1 MTTARA
7 RCQPFA
13 AQEAGGKN
21 MEIMAAHAGRY
32 LMLILSNEDI
42 EKILP
47 VSACLEVLEE
57 AYRDLGNGVAAT
69 VPRYDVFSPTKP
81 NEFYEYKTM
90 SGVLPNR
97 KIAALRLNSSVVKWY
112 EKAGGVRKDK
122 LPVAGGDRYVGL
134 VMLFST
140 ETGEPLAIF
149 PDGYVQKL
157 RVAGASAI
165 AARYLARENSKI
177 MALLGSGWQA
187 GAHLMT
193 LSLVRDLKTIRVFS
207 PTTESRKRFLDEW
220 NGKTSAELVQADSAA
235 QAIDGVDIV
244 TCTTNSIS
252 ALFPGELLQPGTHVS
267 CVKPCELDAVTY
279 RRSDPLIIHW
289 KEAKPFQIVIGVDP
303 QSIPDVVEGWPHPLT
318 REDSAVWDLPTLS
331 QLITGQHPGRTKDEA
346 ISCFCNNV
354 GLGLQFAAVGSEVL
368 ARAREAR
375 VGREIPTDWF
385 LESVHP

>member
-1 MTTARA
+1 MRTTAL
-7 RCQPFA
+7 FA
-13 AQEAGGKN
+13 ATAISLLGCADGPDSEDPEDSVFVDDGKADDFFSTSAQE
-21 MEIMAAHAGRY
+21 Y
-32 LMLILSNEDI
+32 ILQGTTSVTLDA
-42 EKILP
+42 
-47 VSACLEVLEE
+47 SM
-57 AYRDLGNGVAAT
+57 AAT
-69 VPRYDVFSPTKP
+69 VPRYDVFSPTKSL

-97 KIAALRLNSSVVKWY
+97 GIAALRLNSSVVKWY

-134 VMLFST
+134 IMLFST

-165 AARYLARENSKI
+165 AARYLARKNSTT

-187 GAHLMT
+187 SAHLVTMAMI
-193 LSLVRDLKTIRVFS
+193 RDLRQVRVFS
-207 PTTESRKRFLDEW
+207 PTPESRRKFVDEW
-220 NGKTSAELVQADSAA
+220 RGKVNVELIESVSAA
-235 QAIDGVDIV
+235 EAIKDADMVI
-244 TCTTNSIS
+244 CTTNSIS
-252 ALFPGELLQPGTHVS
+252 ALFPGEILQPGMHVS
-267 CVKPCELDAVTY
+267 CVKPCELDALTY
-279 RRSDPLIIHW
+279 KRADPLIIHW
-289 KEAKPFQIVIGVDP
+289 REAKPFQIAIGVDP
-303 QSIPDVVEGWPHPLT
+303 QSIPDVAEGWHHPIT
-318 REDSAVWDLPTLS
+318 REDTAIWDLPTIS
-331 QLITGQHPGRTKDEA
+331 QLVNGQHPGRVHDEA

-385 LESVHP
+385 LEDVHP

>member
-1 MTTARA
+1 
-7 RCQPFA
+7 
-13 AQEAGGKN
+13 
-21 MEIMAAHAGRY
+21 
-32 LMLILSNEDI
+32 MLILSNEDI
-42 EKILP
+42 EKLLP
-47 VSACLEVLEE
+47 VGACLEVLEE
-57 AYRDLGNGVAAT
+57 AYRDLGNGMAAT
-69 VPRYDVFSPTKP
+69 VPRYDVFSPTNP

-90 SGVLPNR
+90 SGVLPSR
-97 KIAALRLNSSVVKWY
+97 KVAALRLNSSVVKWY

-157 RVAGASAI
+157 RVAGAGAI
-165 AARYLARENSKI
+165 AARHLARKDSKV

-187 GAHLMT
+187 SAHLVT
-193 LSLVRDLKTIRVFS
+193 LSMVRDLEKVKVYS
-207 PTTESRKRFLDEW
+207 PTPQSRRQFVEEWGSRVAAEVTEASSVEAAMD
-220 NGKTSAELVQADSAA
+220 GAD
-235 QAIDGVDIV
+235 II
-244 TCTTNSIS
+244 TCATNSIS
-252 ALFPGELLQPGTHVS
+252 ALFAGELLRPGVHVS
-267 CVKPCELDAVTY
+267 CVKPCELDATTY
-279 RRSDPLIIHW
+279 KRADPLIIHW
-289 KEAKPFQIVIGVDP
+289 REAKPFQIAIGVDR
-303 QSIPDVVEGWPHPLT
+303 QSIPDVTDGWQHPIT
-318 REDSAVWDLPTLS
+318 REDSAIWDFPTLS
-331 QLITGQHPGRTKDEA
+331 QLVNGEHPGRTKDDA

>member
-1 MTTARA
+1 
-7 RCQPFA
+7 
-13 AQEAGGKN
+13 
-21 MEIMAAHAGRY
+21 
-32 LMLILSNEDI
+32 MLILSNEDI

-47 VSACLEVLEE
+47 VGACLDVLEE
-57 AYRDLGNGVAAT
+57 AYRDLGKGEAAT
-69 VPRYDVFSPTKP
+69 VPRYDVFSPTAP
-81 NEFYEYKTM
+81 DSFYEYKTM

-112 EKAGGVRKDK
+112 DKGGSVRKDK

-165 AARYLARENSKI
+165 AARYLAREDSTT
-177 MALLGSGWQA
+177 MALLGAGWQA
-187 GAHLMT
+187 SAHVVA
-193 LSLVRDLKTIRVFS
+193 LSMVRSVRKVKVYS
-207 PTTESRKRFLDEW
+207 PTVESRRRFINEW
-220 NGKTSAELVQADSAA
+220 RGRVSAEVVEAQSAPE
-235 QAIDGVDIV
+235 AIEGVDIV
-244 TCTTNSIS
+244 ICATNSIS
-252 ALFPGELLQPGTHVS
+252 PLFPGDLLQPGMHVS
-267 CVKPCELDAVTY
+267 CVKPCELDSVSY
-279 RRSDPLIIHW
+279 RRADPLVIHW
-289 KEAKPFQIVIGVDP
+289 REAKPFQIAIGVDP
-303 QSIPDVVEGWPHPLT
+303 QSIPDVAQGWQHPIT
-318 REDSAVWDLPTLS
+318 REAVPVWEFPTLA
-331 QLITGQHPGRTKDEA
+331 QLVNREHPGRVKADA

>member
-1 MTTARA
+1 
-7 RCQPFA
+7 
-13 AQEAGGKN
+13 
-21 MEIMAAHAGRY
+21 
-32 LMLILSNEDI
+32 MLILSNEDI

-47 VSACLEVLEE
+47 VGASLDVLEE
-57 AYRDLGNGVAAT
+57 AYRDLGNGMAAT

-97 KIAALRLNSSVVKWY
+97 GIAALRLNSSVVKWY
-112 EKAGGVRKDK
+112 EKAGAVRKDK

-165 AARYLARENSKI
+165 AARYLSRKDAKV
-177 MALLGSGWQA
+177 MALLGAGWQA
-187 GAHLMT
+187 SAHLIT
-193 LSLVRDLKTIRVFS
+193 LSMVRELKQVKVFS
-207 PTTESRKRFLDEW
+207 PTAESRRHFVEEW
-220 NGKTSAELVQADSAA
+220 RGKIPADLVEAGSAGEAINGADMV
-235 QAIDGVDIV
+235 I
-244 TCTTNSIS
+244 CTTNSIS
-252 ALFPGELLQPGTHVS
+252 ALFPGEILQPGMHVS
-267 CVKPCELDAVTY
+267 CVKPCELDATTY
-279 RRSDPLIIHW
+279 QRADPLIIHW
-289 KEAKPFQIVIGVDP
+289 HEAKPFQIAIGVDP
-303 QSIPDVVEGWPHPLT
+303 QSIPDIAEGWSHPLT
-318 REDSAVWDLPTLS
+318 REDTAVWDLPTIS
-331 QLITGQHPGRTKDEA
+331 QVVNGQHPGRTKEDA

>member
-1 MTTARA
+1 
-7 RCQPFA
+7 
-13 AQEAGGKN
+13 
-21 MEIMAAHAGRY
+21 
-32 LMLILSNEDI
+32 MLILSNDDI

-47 VSACLEVLEE
+47 VGACLDVLEE
-57 AYRDLGNGVAAT
+57 AYRDLGNGMAAT

-81 NEFYEYKTM
+81 GEFYEYKTM

-97 KIAALRLNSSVVKWY
+97 GIAALRLNSSVVKWY

-165 AARYLARENSKI
+165 AARYLARKDSTT

-187 GAHLMT
+187 SAHLVTMAMI
-193 LSLVRDLKTIRVFS
+193 RDLKQVRVFS
-207 PTTESRKRFLDEW
+207 PTPESRRKFVEEW
-220 NGKTSAELVQADSAA
+220 RGKVKAELIESISAA
-235 QAIDGVDIV
+235 EAIKDADMVI
-244 TCTTNSIS
+244 CTTNSIS
-252 ALFPGELLQPGTHVS
+252 ALFPGEILEPGMHVS
-267 CVKPCELDAVTY
+267 CVKPCELDALTY
-279 RRSDPLIIHW
+279 QRADPLIIHW
-289 KEAKPFQIVIGVDP
+289 REAKPFQIAIGVDP
-303 QSIPDVVEGWPHPLT
+303 QSIPDVAEGWHHPIT
-318 REDSAVWDLPTLS
+318 REDTAIWDLPTIS
-331 QLITGQHPGRTKDEA
+331 QLVNGQHAGRSSDEA

-385 LESVHP
+385 LEDVHP

>member
-1 MTTARA
+1 V
-7 RCQPFA
+7 
-13 AQEAGGKN
+13 
-21 MEIMAAHAGRY
+21 
-32 LMLILSNEDI
+32 LILSNEDI

-47 VSACLEVLEE
+47 VGACLDVLEE
-57 AYRDLGNGVAAT
+57 AYRDLGNGMAAT

-97 KIAALRLNSSVVKWY
+97 HIAALRLNSSVVKWY
-112 EKAGGVRKDK
+112 EKAGGVRKEK
-122 LPVAGGDRYVGL
+122 LPVAGGDRFVGL

-165 AARYLARENSKI
+165 AARFMARKDSKV
-177 MALLGSGWQA
+177 MALFGAGWQA
-187 GAHLMT
+187 SAHLVT
-193 LSLVRDLKTIRVFS
+193 LGMVRDLEKVKVYSLT
-207 PTTESRKRFLDEW
+207 PQSRRRFVREW
-220 NGKTSAELVQADSAA
+220 SGKVSAEVSEAGSAA
-235 QAIDGVDIV
+235 EAIDGADMII
-244 TCTTNSIS
+244 CTTNSIS
-252 ALFPGELLQPGTHVS
+252 AVFSGDLLQPGMHVS
-267 CVKPCELDAVTY
+267 CVKPCELDARTY
-279 RRSDPLIIHW
+279 KRSDPLIIHW
-289 KEAKPFQIVIGVDP
+289 REARPYQIAIGVDP
-303 QSIPDVVEGWPHPLT
+303 QSIPDVTEGWNHPITGENL
-318 REDSAVWDLPTLS
+318 AIWDFPTLS
-331 QLITGQHPGRTKDEA
+331 QLVNGQHPGRTKDDA

>member
-1 MTTARA
+1 
-7 RCQPFA
+7 
-13 AQEAGGKN
+13 
-21 MEIMAAHAGRY
+21 
-32 LMLILSNEDI
+32 MLILSNDDV

-47 VSACLEVLEE
+47 VGACLDVLEE
-57 AYRDLGNGVAAT
+57 AYRDLGNGMAAT

-97 KIAALRLNSSVVKWY
+97 HIAALRLNSSVVKWY

-122 LPVAGGDRYVGL
+122 LPVAGGNKFVGL
-134 VMLFST
+134 VLLFST

-165 AARYLARENSKI
+165 AARHLARKNTST

-187 GAHLMT
+187 SAHLVTM
-193 LSLVRDLKTIRVFS
+193 SMIRDLKTVKVFS
-207 PTTESRKRFLDEW
+207 PTPESRRKFVEEW
-220 NGKTSAELVQADSAA
+220 RGKVNAELIEARSAA
-235 QAIDGVDIV
+235 EAIKDADMVI
-244 TCTTNSIS
+244 CTTNSIS
-252 ALFPGELLQPGTHVS
+252 ALFPGELLQPGMHVS
-267 CVKPCELDAVTY
+267 CVKPCELDSLTY
-279 RRSDPLIIHW
+279 KRSDPLIIHW
-289 KEAKPFQIVIGVDP
+289 REAKPYQIAIGVER
-303 QSIPDVVEGWPHPLT
+303 QSIPDITEGWQHPLT
-318 REDSAVWDLPTLS
+318 GEDVAIWDFPTLS
-331 QLITGQHPGRTKDEA
+331 ELVNGQHPGRTREDT

-375 VGREIPTDWF
+375 IGREIPTDWF
-385 LESVHP
+385 LEDVHP

>member
-1 MTTARA
+1 
-7 RCQPFA
+7 
-13 AQEAGGKN
+13 
-21 MEIMAAHAGRY
+21 
-32 LMLILSNEDI
+32 MLILSNEDI

-47 VSACLEVLEE
+47 VGACLDVLEE
-57 AYRDLGNGVAAT
+57 AYRDLGNGKAAT
-69 VPRYDVFSPTKP
+69 VPRYDVFSPTRA

-90 SGVLPNR
+90 SGVLPSRN
-97 KIAALRLNSSVVKWY
+97 IAALRLNSSVVKWY
-112 EKAGGVRKDK
+112 DKGGSVRKDK

-165 AARYLARENSKI
+165 AARYLARQDSAT

-187 GAHLMT
+187 SAHLIT
-193 LSLVRDLKTIRVFS
+193 LSMVRPLKKVKVYS
-207 PTTESRKRFLDEW
+207 PTAESRRRFLSEW
-220 NGKTSAELVQADSAA
+220 RDRVAAELVEAQSAA
-235 QAIDGVDIV
+235 EAIEDADVV

-252 ALFPGELLQPGTHVS
+252 PLFPGDLLRPGMHVS
-267 CVKPCELDAVTY
+267 CVKPCELDAFSY
-279 RRSDPLIIHW
+279 KRADPLIIHW
-289 KEAKPFQIVIGVDP
+289 REAKPFQIAIGVDP
-303 QSIPDVVEGWPHPLT
+303 QSIPDVAEGWQHPIT
-318 REDSAVWDLPTLS
+318 REAVPVWDFPTLS
-331 QLITGQHPGRTKDEA
+331 QLVNREHPGRVKPDS

>member
-1 MTTARA
+1 
-7 RCQPFA
+7 
-13 AQEAGGKN
+13 
-21 MEIMAAHAGRY
+21 
-32 LMLILSNEDI
+32 MLILSNEDI

-47 VSACLEVLEE
+47 VGACLDVLEE
-57 AYRDLGNGVAAT
+57 AYRDLGNGMAAT

-90 SGVLPNR
+90 SGVLPGR
-97 KIAALRLNSSVVKWY
+97 GIAALRLNSSVVKWY

-122 LPVAGGDRYVGL
+122 LPVAGGNRYVGL
-134 VMLFST
+134 IMLFST

-165 AARYLARENSKI
+165 AARYLARKNSTT

-187 GAHLMT
+187 SAHLVTMAMI
-193 LSLVRDLKTIRVFS
+193 RDLKQVRVFS
-207 PTTESRKRFLDEW
+207 PTPESRRKFVEEW
-220 NGKTSAELVQADSAA
+220 RGKVTAELIDAGSAA
-235 QAIDGVDIV
+235 EAIKDADMVIA
-244 TCTTNSIS
+244 TTNSIS
-252 ALFPGELLQPGTHVS
+252 ALFPGEILQPGMHVS
-267 CVKPCELDAVTY
+267 CVKPCELDALTY
-279 RRSDPLIIHW
+279 KRSDPLIIHW
-289 KEAKPFQIVIGVDP
+289 REAKPFQITIGVDP
-303 QSIPDVVEGWPHPLT
+303 QSIPDVAEGWHHPIT
-318 REDSAVWDLPTLS
+318 REDSAIWDLPTIS
-331 QLITGQHPGRTKDEA
+331 QLVNGQHPGRTSAEA

-385 LESVHP
+385 LEDVHP

>member
-1 MTTARA
+1 
-7 RCQPFA
+7 
-13 AQEAGGKN
+13 
-21 MEIMAAHAGRY
+21 
-32 LMLILSNEDI
+32 MLILSNEDI

-47 VSACLEVLEE
+47 VTSCLDVLEE
-57 AYRDLGNGVAAT
+57 AYRDLGNGLAAT
-69 VPRYDVFSPTKP
+69 VPRYDVFSPTRP
-81 NEFYEYKTM
+81 GEFYEYKTM

-97 KIAALRLNSSVVKWY
+97 RVAALRLNSSVVIWY

-165 AARYLARENSKI
+165 AARYLARKDSQV
-177 MALLGSGWQA
+177 MALLGAGWQA
-187 GAHLMT
+187 GAHLVT
-193 LSLVRDLKTIRVFS
+193 LCMVRDLKRVQVFS
-207 PTTESRKRFLDEW
+207 PTPESRRRFISEI
-220 NGKTSAELVQADSAA
+220 SATVPAEVVEACSTEE
-235 QAIDGVDIV
+235 AIDGADII
-244 TCTTNSIS
+244 TCATNSLS
-252 ALFPGELLQPGTHVS
+252 PLFSGELLRPGVHVS
-267 CVKPCELDAVTY
+267 CVKPCELDAVSY
-279 RRSDPLIIHW
+279 KRSDPLVIHW
-289 KEAKPFQIVIGVDP
+289 HEAKPFQIAIGVDP
-303 QSIPDVVEGWPHPLT
+303 QSIPDVSDGWQHPIT
-318 REDSAVWDLPTLS
+318 RELTPTWDFPTLS
-331 QLITGQHPGRTKDEA
+331 QLVNGQHPGRVEEDALT
-346 ISCFCNNV
+346 CFCNNV

>member
-1 MTTARA
+1 V
-7 RCQPFA
+7 
-13 AQEAGGKN
+13 
-21 MEIMAAHAGRY
+21 
-32 LMLILSNEDI
+32 LILSNEDI

-47 VSACLEVLEE
+47 VGACLEVLEE
-57 AYRDLGNGVAAT
+57 AYRDLGNGMAAT

-97 KIAALRLNSSVVKWY
+97 NIAALRLNSSVVKWY
-112 EKAGGVRKDK
+112 EKAGAVRKDK
-122 LPVAGGDRYVGL
+122 LPVAGGNKFVGL

-165 AARYLARENSKI
+165 AARYLARKDSKI
-177 MALLGSGWQA
+177 MALLGAGWQA
-187 GAHLMT
+187 SAHLVTM
-193 LSLVRDLKTIRVFS
+193 SMIRDLKQVKVFS
-207 PTTESRKRFLDEW
+207 PTPASRRRFVEEW
-220 NGKTSAELVQADSAA
+220 RGKVAAELIETGSAEA
-235 QAIDGVDIV
+235 AIDNADMVI
-244 TCTTNSIS
+244 CTTNSIS
-252 ALFPGELLQPGTHVS
+252 PLFSGEILQPGMHVS
-267 CVKPCELDAVTY
+267 CVKPCELDALTY
-279 RRSDPLIIHW
+279 KRSDPLIIHW
-289 KEAKPFQIVIGVDP
+289 REAKPFQIAIGVDP
-303 QSIPDVVEGWPHPLT
+303 QSIPDIAEGWPHPIT
-318 REDSAVWDLPTLS
+318 REDAAIWDLPTLS
-331 QLITGQHPGRTKDEA
+331 QLVNGEHPGRTNDQT

-385 LESVHP
+385 LEDVHP